1 MSSYFNNF
9 ICINT
14 YVDWNIWRPGC
25 RYVYKYEDTITISR
39 EIPMSVSDIIDL
51 VQNLGAPVVYSLL
64 ALWFIKFQFV
74 KAEDAATRGRE
85 ERQRI
90 IDDFTARDAAND
102 KRAFDLAEKSNEA
115 ISSMKAALEANT
127 KSMDA
132 LVALIT
138 KAK

>member
-1 MSSYFNNF
+1 MNA
-9 ICINT
+9 
-14 YVDWNIWRPGC
+14 
-25 RYVYKYEDTITISR
+25 K
-39 EIPMSVSDIIDL
+39 DIIDL

-90 IDDFTARDAAND
+90 IDDFTARDAEND
-102 KRAFDLAEKSNEA
+102 RRAFDLAEKSNDA
-115 ISSMKAALEANT
+115 INRMAANLEANT

-132 LVALIT
+132 LVAIVT
-138 KAK
+138 QKHS

>member
-1 MSSYFNNF
+1 MNAQ
-9 ICINT
+9 
-14 YVDWNIWRPGC
+14 
-25 RYVYKYEDTITISR
+25 
-39 EIPMSVSDIIDL
+39 DIIDL

-90 IDDFTARDAAND
+90 IDDFTARDAEND
-102 KRAFDLAEKSNEA
+102 RRAFDLAEKSNDA
-115 ISSMKAALEANT
+115 INKMASNLEANT

-138 KAK
+138 QRKS

>member
-1 MSSYFNNF
+1 MNA
-9 ICINT
+9 
-14 YVDWNIWRPGC
+14 
-25 RYVYKYEDTITISR
+25 K
-39 EIPMSVSDIIDL
+39 DIIDM

-74 KAEDAATRGRE
+74 KAEDAAARGRE

-90 IDDFTARDAAND
+90 IDDFTARDAEND
-102 KRAFDLAEKSNEA
+102 RRAFDLAEKSNDA
-115 ISSMKAALEANT
+115 INKMASNLEANT

-138 KAK
+138 QRKS